1 MPESPTQPISNQ
13 LAQRLLSEVRLV
25 ALKMQPGL
33 ASIERA
39 TLDSSLDR
47 DFGFDSLG
55 RVELVAHIEREF
67 ELRLPEQ
74 VFAEAETPRDLLRAC
89 MTAAKADPR
98 DIDQIELQ
106 ASEVVDTPEQAE
118 TLLDMLDW
126 QVQRQP
132 DYTHIRLYE
141 EQGDD
146 QLISYADLKQ
156 TAQQAAAGLQNRGL
170 MPGDTVA
177 LMLPTSKDYFYSF
190 FAILYA
196 GGIPVPIYPPA
207 RPAQLEDHMHR
218 QAGILAN
225 AQCRFLITINRAKGL
240 AGMLRG
246 QVESL
251 SAVLTLENL
260 LKSKGAYTRPV
271 ISADQT
277 AFIQYT
283 SGSTGNPK
291 GVVLSHANL
300 LANIRVDGH
309 TINAGRGDV
318 FISWLPLYHDMGL
331 IGAWL
336 GSCYF
341 AAQLVI
347 MSPLSFLSR
356 PALWLQAIH
365 RFGGTLSAAP
375 NFAYELCLNR
385 IEDSELEGL
394 DLSRW
399 RIAMNGAEAVSPQT
413 IERFTKRFSAY
424 GFRAETMFPVY
435 GLAESS
441 VGLAFPPMNRKPRVD
456 RIRRDEFALSGQ
468 AILAT
473 EDESD
478 ALSFVCCGSALSG
491 HEMRIV
497 DSNSS
502 ELPERFQGRL
512 QFRGPSSTSGYYR
525 NPEATE
531 KLFDGEWLETG
542 DLAYL
547 ADGELFIT
555 GRSKD
560 VIIRAGRN
568 IYPHELELAVGEVEG
583 IRKGRVAV
591 FASEDRERQTERLV
605 VLAESHQTDEQQRNN
620 LVQQISE
627 LSGELCGITA
637 DDIVL
642 APPGTVLKTSSGKV
656 RRAACRELYEQGRIG
671 EASRAV
677 WVQLLR
683 LQWASLPNRI
693 RGVWSRGLDFL
704 HAIYNQLI
712 FRVLAVV
719 LAVSVFIVPIASWR
733 GQLLRPFSRL
743 LAWFTATPLRVDGLD
758 NLLPGQQNCIF
769 VANHSSYLDSYA
781 FCAALPKRFR
791 FVAKAELSREWLPRT
806 FLGRIGT
813 LFVERFD
820 HAGGLASLDPI
831 KQAARAGDSLLFFPE
846 GTFTHA
852 PGLRPFHLGAFVAA
866 ANNRL
871 PVVPVAIQGTRGI
884 LTGDNW
890 KSRPG
895 SIHITVGA
903 PINTRS
909 LSDGCDSD
917 LDLALQLRALARDYL
932 LAHCGEPDLGHEPVF
947 PPRKN

>member
-1 MPESPTQPISNQ
+1 MPDNLNSQSSSD
-13 LAQRLLSEVRLV
+13 LAQRLLAEIRHV

-33 ASIERA
+33 GSMDRA

-47 DFGFDSLG
+47 DLGFDSLG

-67 ELRLPEQ
+67 QLRLPEQ
-74 VFAEAETPRDLLRAC
+74 AFAEAETPRDLLKAC
-89 MTAAKADPR
+89 LTAQQADPKE
-98 DIDQIELQ
+98 IEQIELLVSDV
-106 ASEVVDTPEQAE
+106 AETPEQAE

-126 QVQRQP
+126 QVQHQP
-132 DYTHIRLYE
+132 DHTHIRLYQDE
-141 EQGDD
+141 GDD
-146 QLISYADLKQ
+146 ELISYADLKQ
-156 TAQQAAAGLQNRGL
+156 NAQRAAAGLQNRGL

-177 LMLPTSKDYFYSF
+177 LMLPTCKEYFYSF

-207 RPAQLEDHMHR
+207 RPAQLEDHMRR

-225 AQCRFLITINRAKGL
+225 AQCRFLITIDRARGL
-240 AGMLRG
+240 ANMLRG

-251 SAVLTLENL
+251 SDVLTLDNL
-260 LKSKGAYTRPV
+260 LKSRGAYTRPV
-271 ISADQT
+271 VSADQI

-291 GVVLSHANL
+291 GVVLTHANL

-309 TINAGRGDV
+309 TINAAREDV

-356 PALWLQAIH
+356 PVRWLQAIH

-385 IEDSELEGL
+385 IEDSELQGL
-394 DLSRW
+394 DLSAW

-435 GLAESS
+435 GLAECS
-441 VGLAFPPMNRKPRVD
+441 VGLAFPPMDRKPRVD
-456 RIRRDEFALSGQ
+456 RIKRDEFSLSGQ
-468 AILAT
+468 AIAASE
-473 EDESD
+473 EDGD

-491 HEMRIV
+491 HEIRIV
-497 DSNSS
+497 DTNSH

-525 NPEATE
+525 NPEATA

-605 VLAESHQTDEQQRNN
+605 VLAESHQTDEKARQN
-620 LVQQISE
+620 LSRQISE
-627 LSGELCGITA
+627 LSGELCGIAA

-671 EASRAV
+671 ETGSAV

-683 LQWASLPNRI
+683 MQVASLPNRI
-693 RGVWSRGLDFL
+693 RGWWSRSLGFV
-704 HAIYNQLI
+704 HAIYNQLV

-719 LAVSVFIVPIASWR
+719 LALAVFIVPVATWR
-733 GQLLRPFSRL
+733 WQLLRPFSRL
-743 LAWFTATPLRVDGLD
+743 LAWVTVTPLKVEGLE
-758 NLLPGQQNCIF
+758 NLLSDQQNCIY

-781 FCAALPKRFR
+781 VCAGLPRRFR
-791 FVAKAELSREWLPRT
+791 FVAKAELSLEWLPRT

-831 KQAARAGDSLLFFPE
+831 KQAASAGDSLLFFPE

-895 SIHITVGA
+895 SIRITLGV
-903 PINTRS
+903 PIDTLS
-909 LSDGCDSD
+909 LSDEVDSD
-917 LDLALQLRALARDYL
+917 LDLALRLRVLAREHIL
-932 LAHCGEPDLGHEPVF
+932 SHCGEPDLGHEPVF
-947 PPRKN
+947 PPGKD